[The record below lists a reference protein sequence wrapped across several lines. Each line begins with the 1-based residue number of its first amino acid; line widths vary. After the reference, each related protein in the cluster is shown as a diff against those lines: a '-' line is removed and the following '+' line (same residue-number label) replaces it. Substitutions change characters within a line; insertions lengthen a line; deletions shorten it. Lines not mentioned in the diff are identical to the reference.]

1 MTDEARRVAM
11 GLTKAQR
18 KALLAMPEDT
28 PFDPLKFA
36 RTIPT
41 IAVLRSRRLIRT
53 VADQVYPQRHGRR
66 ARWGPSII
74 TARGLAVRTILQET
88 DNGRN

>member
-1 MTDEARRVAM
+1 MMTDEARRVAM

-53 VADQVYPQRHGRR
+53 VADQIYP
-66 ARWGPSII
+66 WGPSII